1 VVTGWCFGGGHGC
14 PGATADGNLLVSKSS
29 WQSPKQHPQKGIPM
43 SIKHRARTALVTT
56 VAAGAGLAS
65 LLGIAGTA
73 SASTGQPNGFVVVT
87 SCTSVQGKITYTP
100 GLRTSVL
107 KNETAVLTGTVSGC
121 SNLFSGAIPG
131 AGQITALLSGTADK
145 NAENFSG
152 TFTINWPAGS
162 GFNPS
167 TCTLS
172 VTEANGLENVSG
184 SVSAGFETSA
194 PVAMQYVVTSS
205 KGTGTKLHPVVSQTY
220 TNTQSLTLS
229 ENTG

>member
-1 VVTGWCFGGGHGC
+1 
-14 PGATADGNLLVSKSS
+14 
-29 WQSPKQHPQKGIPM
+29 M
-43 SIKHRARTALVTT
+43 SIKHRACAALLTT
-56 VAAGAGLAS
+56 VTAGAGLAGV
-65 LLGIAGTA
+65 LGAAGTA

-107 KNETAVLTGTVSGC
+107 KPVTAVLTGTVSGC
-121 SNLFSGAIPG
+121 SNIFTGAIAG
-131 AGQITALLSGTADK
+131 TGQITAVLSGTADK
-145 NAENFSG
+145 NAENFAG
-152 TFTINWPAGS
+152 TFTINWPAAS

-167 TCTLS
+167 TGNLS
-172 VTEANGLENVSG
+172 VIEANGLENVSG
-184 SVSAGFETSA
+184 SVSAGFMTTA
-194 PVAMQYVVTSS
+194 PVAMQYVVTGS